1 MTTSAIWIKQRL
13 KRVWFG
19 KTSSEEPAQLKSAE
33 VVGLRQ
39 AADEQQVF
47 SAVENSAFGAALI
60 SPEGRLLKVNQSLC
74 RMLGYSSR
82 EILSL
87 GIEGI
92 THPGDAHDL
101 IRIHQLLTG
110 TESHCRTEKRYLHK
124 LGHSIQAYSN
134 IWMVRDSQGR
144 PIYFISQIENVTGHK
159 LVEETLSRNQNLLQ
173 GIIEGTPDV
182 IFVKDRGGRY
192 LVVNSAGAQ
201 LLGKPAEEIVGKSD
215 ADLFAPEDAR
225 RTVELDRQVMESG
238 EGLAYEL
245 AITVEGMT
253 RAFLFTKTPYRH
265 SSGQILGLVVVARDI
280 TDHQRA
286 AENLENSRSELRALS
301 AQLQSVREEER
312 LRIAREIHDE
322 LGQVLTGLKMDVVS
336 LARRMAD
343 TSAQADW
350 RQLQERAQS
359 IAVLINNAILTV
371 RKISTELRPGLLDA
385 VGLTAAIE
393 WQAQEFEK
401 RTGIKCEL
409 RLPQSN
415 VALDQNRSVAVFRI
429 FQEILTNVTRH
440 AQATK
445 VNVILEVQ
453 GTQLF
458 LEAYDN
464 GRGIRASEF
473 SNPKS
478 LGLLGM
484 RERALLLGGE
494 FNIRGVR
501 GKGTAVTV
509 RIPLEEQFGKSSLS
523 VTPATT

>member
-1 MTTSAIWIKQRL
+1 MTTSAVWIKQRL
-13 KRVWFG
+13 KRAWLG
-19 KTSSEEPAQLKSAE
+19 KDFSEALATQGSAE
-33 VVGLRQ
+33 VVGLRRM
-39 AADEQQVF
+39 ADEHLIF

-60 SPEGRLLKVNQSLC
+60 SPEGRLLKVNQALC
-74 RMLGYSSR
+74 QMLGYQAQ

-87 GIEGI
+87 GIQGI
-92 THPGDAHDL
+92 THPGDPHDL
-101 IRIHQLLTG
+101 IQLQQLLAG
-110 TESHCRTEKRYLHK
+110 TESLCHSEKRYLHK
-124 LGHSIQAYSN
+124 LGHAVQVRSSIWL
-134 IWMVRDSQGR
+134 IRDSSGQ
-144 PIYFISQIENVTGHK
+144 PLYFMCQVQNVSGNK
-159 LVEETLSRNQNLLQ
+159 LVEDALYRNHNLLQ

-182 IFVKDRGGRY
+182 IFVKDRRGRY
-192 LVVNSAGAQ
+192 VVVNSAGAQ
-201 LLGKPAEEIVGKSD
+201 LLGKPREEIPGKSD
-215 ADLFAPEDAR
+215 LELLSLEDAR
-225 RTVELDRQVMESG
+225 RTVNLDQQVIERG
-238 EGLAYEL
+238 EANTYEL
-245 AITVEGMT
+245 ALTVEGVT
-253 RAFLFTKTPYRH
+253 RAFLFTKTPYRNH
-265 SSGQILGLVVVARDI
+265 EGEILGLVVVARDI
-280 TDHQRA
+280 TEHQRA

-312 LRIAREIHDE
+312 MRIAREIHDE

-343 TSAQADW
+343 AQAQADW
-350 RQLQERAQS
+350 QHLQERAQS

-409 RLPQSN
+409 HLPQSN
-415 VALDQNRSVAVFRI
+415 IALDQNRAVAIFRI

-445 VNVILEVQ
+445 VSVLLEERDKH
-453 GTQLF
+453 LF
-458 LEAYDN
+458 LEARDN

-494 FNIRGVR
+494 FNIRGAR
-501 GKGTAVTV
+501 GKGTSITV
-509 RIPLEEQFGKSSLS
+509 RIPLEEQAGKHAPGVSP
-523 VTPATT
+523 TNI